1 MKRIGLCNLSLQ
13 LLLESMNLINL
24 QVLLTVIV
32 LLSSGKL
39 VGCSYLSDRSSN
51 KTVAIAV
58 PTRSFRERMSMTKT
72 EYGPKNTSTPPATS
86 TTVYTPSATFTNT
99 STPPTTPTPFNEY
112 CGDYPCNEDIGGWL
126 ERIELPSDFV
136 VSHRAQLPNN
146 ERPTSLTYSPD
157 GRLFASSMEGN
168 IYVFDTN
175 REPTVYAQGFHLPI
189 GLVFRPGSNVLYVSS
204 RSFPPAQRSNSGK
217 VTIVQTDQ
225 TQTDIVTGLPCCYT
239 TDMHQPNSL
248 AFGPDGKVY
257 LSIGAMS
264 DHLEPSTAFEAAVLR
279 FDSDGGNLERFAGGL
294 RNPYD
299 LTFDAE
305 GRLFV
310 TDNGPDY
317 GGPELLYYVEQGDQ
331 LRFPYYSDC
340 DYCPSAPPEVKI
352 TDPIATFV
360 PHGAITGITTYTH
373 NIFPD
378 EYYNSL
384 FVVLW
389 SAFPGAQKIVHV
401 QTFPTQTS
409 DFMLGLAAPID
420 VAQTPSGGLVV
431 ADWAT
436 GHIFEISFGK

>member
-51 KTVAIAV
+51 KTVVIAV
-58 PTRSFRERMSMTKT
+58 PTRSSRERMSMTKT
-72 EYGPKNTSTPPATS
+72 EYGPK
-86 TTVYTPSATFTNT
+86 NT

-204 RSFPPAQRSNSGK
+204 RSFPPAQRPNSGK

-389 SAFPGAQKIVHV
+389 SAFPGAQKCVR
-401 QTFPTQTS
+401 
-409 DFMLGLAAPID
+409 
-420 VAQTPSGGLVV
+420 
-431 ADWAT
+431 
-436 GHIFEISFGK
+436 